1 VNFSSFFADRVISER
16 KRLGLSQ
23 DEAGRAC
30 GVSRE
35 MWGKYERGKAVMGT
49 NILAQFVAIGADAL
63 YVLTGQRAELR
74 PEEFA
79 LLDNYRHS
87 PPDEQRL
94 LRETSASFAQHAP
107 QYEQNKRYA

>member
-1 VNFSSFFADRVISER
+1 
-16 KRLGLSQ
+16 
-23 DEAGRAC
+23 
-30 GVSRE
+30 
-35 MWGKYERGKAVMGT
+35 MGT

-63 YVLTGQRAELR
+63 YVLTGQRAELE

-107 QYEQNKRYA
+107 QYEQSKRYALGG